1 MKAETKFIRQIQKLS
16 EDEEFQK
23 RHIRNIEKDFKRTRK
38 LRFSDVIMYSIGNTK
53 SPLELEAE
61 KFSKYI
67 EADSVMG
74 RLCKARQK
82 VNYTAFEELFETTAA
97 SSPREKKLSGISFVC
112 G

>member
-53 SPLELEAE
+53 SNVINLTVLPLE
-61 KFSKYI
+61 I
-67 EADSVMG
+67 V
-74 RLCKARQK
+74 
-82 VNYTAFEELFETTAA
+82 
-97 SSPREKKLSGISFVC
+97 KKLIC
-112 G
+112 HN

>member
-53 SPLELEAE
+53 GPLELEAE

-67 EADSVMG
+67 EADSVSG
-74 RLCKARQK
+74 GDVCKARRK
-82 VNYTAFEELFETTAA
+82 
-97 SSPREKKLSGISFVC
+97 
-112 G
+112 